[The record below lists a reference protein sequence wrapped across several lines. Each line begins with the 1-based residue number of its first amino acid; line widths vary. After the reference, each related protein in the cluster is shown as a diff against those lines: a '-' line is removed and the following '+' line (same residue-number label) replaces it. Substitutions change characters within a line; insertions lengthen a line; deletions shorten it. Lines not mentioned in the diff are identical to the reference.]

1 MATSSSLTIAGEV
14 VGIYR
19 YELCELDFYLFDEG
33 DRVIE
38 ASEDDSDDD
47 WESDDPD
54 TGFEVGYVTT
64 VLAARGNLE
73 KRGLTHERLG
83 QLESLLGQ
91 RGRLEPYFWHDQL
104 RAYGPW
110 MGLGEWLSCRHGN
123 WARGSF
129 PGEVLDLDRLCQDVA
144 TMSGLDV
151 GDVLR
156 GMRLFYYRFLLE
168 RSDRRE
174 EVRLDTQ
181 EVLATDGERRTAFE
195 APSLEAEIGDFL
207 KAVQLWADRTPT
219 TPAMLEKKVPAAPLV
234 ARLLDKLGHEQAPA
248 DLLKLIEADPDPQ
261 VRGLLVHSAR

>member
-1 MATSSSLTIAGEV
+1 MATSSSLTLAGEV

-38 ASEDDSDDD
+38 SSEDEPEDDWDDD
-47 WESDDPD
+47 AD

-64 VLAARGNLE
+64 VLAARGNLD
-73 KRGLTHERLG
+73 KRGVSHERLG
-83 QLESLLGQ
+83 QLESLLSQ
-91 RGRLEPYFWHDQL
+91 PGRLEPYYWHEQL

-129 PGEVLDLDRLCQDVA
+129 PGEVLDLDRLCQDIASV
-144 TMSGLDV
+144 SGLDV
-151 GDVLR
+151 SEVLR

-181 EVLATDGERRTAFE
+181 DVLAVDGERRTAFE
-195 APSLEAEIGDFL
+195 APPLDGEIGVFL
-207 KAVQLWADRTPT
+207 KAVQQWADRTPAA
-219 TPAMLEKKVPAAPLV
+219 PGVLEKKVPAAPLV

>member
-1 MATSSSLTIAGEV
+1 LTIAGDV
-14 VGIYR
+14 AGIYR

-33 DRVIE
+33 DRLLEVDAEDAE
-38 ASEDDSDDD
+38 ADD
-47 WESDDPD
+47 WDEDADA
-54 TGFEVGYVTT
+54 GFEVGYATT

-73 KRGLTHERLG
+73 KRGVSHERLG
-83 QLESLLGQ
+83 QLESLLSQ
-91 RGRLEPYFWHDQL
+91 PGRLERYYWHDRL

-123 WARGSF
+123 WSRGSF

-144 TMSGLDV
+144 AVSGLEV
-151 GDVLR
+151 GEVLR

-168 RSDRRE
+168 RADRRE

-195 APSLEAEIGDFL
+195 APAIEAEIGAFL
-207 KAVQLWADRTPT
+207 RAVQVWADRTPSAPT
-219 TPAMLEKKVPAAPLV
+219 MLEKKVPAAPLV
-234 ARLLDKLGHEQAPA
+234 ARLLDKLGHEQAPKE
-248 DLLKLIEADPDPQ
+248 LLKLIEADPDPQ